1 MRQALLLYAA
11 QAHALIKNTA
21 PTRLTKTR
29 AAPQGWEDLS
39 NGKGAC
45 CVRRLTP
52 PNKGPKPPP
61 GAECSVRWT
70 AWLAE
75 KQGTWWCRGERIGAL
90 QPNSTL
96 EFTLGGGSGEAT
108 RAWDAC
114 VATMAVDDRVEILA
128 GPDWAFGDGAE
139 PHVPSKAHIV
149 FELELLS
156 VRDWAA
162 GVEVF
167 GADRVDDD
175 DDDVLRRELEL
186 AAERRERGDVREETV
201 EEKALLDDMEE
212 DLLDD
217 VVPDDKEPELQT
229 YWPTG
234 GSIDGET
241 PERWLWRETPARMEV
256 DVKLPRAAP
265 SAKAMKVE
273 FGSQKLSV
281 SLEDDA
287 VVSRTLE
294 GPVVASECT
303 WALSEDRTCLEV
315 ILAKRIDD
323 QEAVWARPFRPSAEE
338 SV

>member
-11 QAHALIKNTA
+11 QAHALIKSA

-52 PNKGPKPPP
+52 PRGGPKPPP

-139 PHVPSKAHIV
+139 PHLRCLLPMMILYIPNANTPVPPIASAMD
-149 FELELLS
+149 ESPDLGRL
-156 VRDWAA
+156 RPY
-162 GVEVF
+162 F
-167 GADRVDDD
+167 GMR
-175 DDDVLRRELEL
+175 
-186 AAERRERGDVREETV
+186 
-201 EEKALLDDMEE
+201 
-212 DLLDD
+212 
-217 VVPDDKEPELQT
+217 
-229 YWPTG
+229 
-234 GSIDGET
+234 
-241 PERWLWRETPARMEV
+241 
-256 DVKLPRAAP
+256 
-265 SAKAMKVE
+265 
-273 FGSQKLSV
+273 
-281 SLEDDA
+281 
-287 VVSRTLE
+287 
-294 GPVVASECT
+294 
-303 WALSEDRTCLEV
+303 
-315 ILAKRIDD
+315 
-323 QEAVWARPFRPSAEE
+323 
-338 SV
+338 